1 MILFVN
7 ACVRIDSRTNRIAA
21 QVLEKLDGDIK
32 EVKLSDIRFTDTSE
46 DFLRKR
52 EGYIASKDYSDPY
65 FDLAKQF
72 ANAQIIVIAAPY
84 WDLSFPAVLKQY
96 IEHINVR
103 GVTFEYSSE
112 GIPIGLCKAKKL
124 YYVMTAGGSYV
135 PEEFGFGY
143 IKALAQNFYGIK
155 DVELIKAT
163 GLDIQG
169 NDAEGIVEK
178 CISRFHRKECR
189 KDM

>member
-21 QVLEKLDGDIK
+21 QVLEILDGDIK
-32 EVKLSDIRFTDTSE
+32 EVKLSDIRFTDTIE

-52 EGYIASKDYSDPY
+52 DGYIASKDYSDPY

-103 GVTFEYSSE
+103 GVTF
-112 GIPIGLCKAKKL
+112 
-124 YYVMTAGGSYV
+124 
-135 PEEFGFGY
+135 
-143 IKALAQNFYGIK
+143 
-155 DVELIKAT
+155 
-163 GLDIQG
+163 
-169 NDAEGIVEK
+169 
-178 CISRFHRKECR
+178 
-189 KDM
+189 

>member
-1 MILFVN
+1 MLL
-7 ACVRIDSRTNRIAA
+7 
-21 QVLEKLDGDIK
+21 VLYLLLKL
-32 EVKLSDIRFTDTSE
+32 
-46 DFLRKR
+46 
-52 EGYIASKDYSDPY
+52 
-65 FDLAKQF
+65 
-72 ANAQIIVIAAPY
+72 
-84 WDLSFPAVLKQY
+84 
-96 IEHINVR
+96 
-103 GVTFEYSSE
+103 YSSE